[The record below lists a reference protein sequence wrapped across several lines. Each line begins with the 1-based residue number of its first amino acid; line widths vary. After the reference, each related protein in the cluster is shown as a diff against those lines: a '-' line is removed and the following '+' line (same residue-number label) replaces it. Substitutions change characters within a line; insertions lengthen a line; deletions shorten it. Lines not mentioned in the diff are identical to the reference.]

1 LLGLDA
7 SKPGQLVLV
16 HVDLL
21 TLAQTS
27 SVESSGQEARSVRVQ
42 RLVSRGSP
50 PDAGVDVRVGDSR
63 LPGLSLLQPGDDAVF
78 DRKREISS
86 CPFFLLLFS
95 FSYEYLSPVEQK

>member
-1 LLGLDA
+1 LGLDT

-42 RLVSRGSP
+42 RLVSRGGP
-50 PDAGVDVRVGDSR
+50 PDAGVDVRVGDGGLAR
-63 LPGLSLLQPGDDAVF
+63 LSLLKSGDDGVLE
-78 DRKREISS
+78 RKFNEVHGHE
-86 CPFFLLLFS
+86 PNLL
-95 FSYEYLSPVEQK
+95 